1 MSNKFV
7 PYRPNYD
14 LVANSVWKYL
24 EVRYT
29 NTATNEFQKSGI
41 SFTVPANRAVEFY
54 AYDRKDA
61 AYLDSIVVCDS
72 ESNLSTRTTTIVS
85 INRIE
90 SDGFTDAQ
98 YWTLQTTGIIPTY
111 NAAVT
116 YYVWVK
122 RKSTGSNP
130 VGLAYRFIS

>member
-1 MSNKFV
+1 M
-7 PYRPNYD
+7 
-14 LVANSVWKYL
+14 WKYSEL
-24 EVRYT
+24 RYT
-29 NTATNEFQKSGI
+29 NTATNEFQNTGV

-61 AYLDSIVVCDS
+61 AYPDSIVVCDS

-90 SDGFTDAQ
+90 SDGFTDSQ